1 MRKADPRYVK
11 NVFHVSIGL
20 IDLYF
25 RRVGSLIVGT
35 EDEDRDLS
43 QLASSA
49 FLSTFVAFE
58 GFIWDLFLAYL
69 NRDFSVYQRQ
79 LSQRIDS
86 SVTDKFGNWAK
97 SRYRFAPERHV
108 AVDAI
113 ANIVDPDGRVVVF
126 SSTERMIEA
135 AKSWLAP
142 KHYSGLVSLSPAD
155 HLLIDTARAIRNYI
169 AHESGNAYSEMNHKL
184 KDVDCGVPND
194 GLGRGKN
201 FIQDIGSF
209 LKAYSGAERRVT
221 RYLNRLDEISQRM

>member
-1 MRKADPRYVK
+1 
-11 NVFHVSIGL
+11 
-20 IDLYF
+20 
-25 RRVGSLIVGT
+25 
-35 EDEDRDLS
+35 
-43 QLASSA
+43 
-49 FLSTFVAFE
+49 
-58 GFIWDLFLAYL
+58 
-69 NRDFSVYQRQ
+69 
-79 LSQRIDS
+79 
-86 SVTDKFGNWAK
+86 
-97 SRYRFAPERHV
+97 
-108 AVDAI
+108 
-113 ANIVDPDGRVVVF
+113 
-126 SSTERMIEA
+126 MIEA

-221 RYLNRLDEISQRM
+221 RYLNRLDEIFSKECSWIVSMAFFAMRLTNRCSCPLRGRWNGACSLQFQAVLG